1 MNSHEELKGKL
12 MEVTVFLPDFNL
24 WRKWGKMCAHFLSDS
39 HHEAE
44 VIYFNLPLIQPE
56 SLPLSFYAEMVSFIF
71 GFLFSSFSFLI
82 AVVCIHI

>member
-1 MNSHEELKGKL
+1 
-12 MEVTVFLPDFNL
+12 
-24 WRKWGKMCAHFLSDS
+24 MCAHFLSDS